1 MIINGD
7 QAKIAGYHVI
17 SIEGKSL
24 FMAQN
29 QILVAV
35 TSMTTTRDRAANLKQ
50 AERLV
55 RDAAKSGAG
64 WVVLPEM
71 FVYQGPYDT
80 LYEEAEPFHGPAWQM
95 MSGLAKE
102 LGIVLFGGSIAE
114 RPDKSPSERKV
125 YNVAYVF
132 GRDGGE
138 IACYRKV
145 HLFNLKTPDG
155 KPLYC
160 ESDGYLSGDEA
171 VVLEVDGFKVA
182 MAICYDLRFHE
193 FFAMLARKAQFDA
206 IVMPAAFTQ
215 RTGMDHWE
223 VLIRARAIEHQAY
236 FIAAN
241 QTGEHAPGK
250 NSYGHSMIV
259 DPWGHKICDTGDRIG
274 NAFAPVSHEVLARYR
289 AQLPAISDR
298 RPGVYAR

>member
-1 MIINGD
+1 
-7 QAKIAGYHVI
+7 
-17 SIEGKSL
+17 
-24 FMAQN
+24 MAQN

-182 MAICYDLRFHE
+182 MAVLNNGRTGLGGGCVGAMKRLIEHATSQASQRKQFGKSISE
-193 FFAMLARKAQFDA
+193 FQLMGGDFILSHFTPFGSFA
-206 IVMPAAFTQ
+206 IVLLPMYIIYVSYITDRVVGFYAPLLAFPLS
-215 RTGMDHWE
+215 
-223 VLIRARAIEHQAY
+223 VLSIKASPQVYWNYVFILFFVIWLTSSVKRFTLLRA
-236 FIAAN
+236 
-241 QTGEHAPGK
+241 
-250 NSYGHSMIV
+250 SS
-259 DPWGHKICDTGDRIG
+259 
-274 NAFAPVSHEVLARYR
+274 L
-289 AQLPAISDR
+289 
-298 RPGVYAR
+298 